1 MNPHQLIT
9 TPADFL
15 LGISIAFGLVVLAL
29 IIKPPRPPTP

>member
-1 MNPHQLIT
+1 MNPYHIIT

-15 LGISIAFGLVVLAL
+15 LGICIALGLVVLAL